1 MEQSLKQHLT
11 TCFGES
17 VKSQEPNYKALYE
30 IEKQERIIWQELY
43 YSATKIAEEA
53 LRLRA
58 SHEPKP
64 NTK

>member
-30 IEKQERIIWQELY
+30 IEKQERLIWMQMYNEA
-43 YSATKIAEEA
+43 SRIAEEA
-53 LRLRA
+53 LKLRA
-58 SHEPKP
+58 NHEPKP
-64 NTK
+64 NSK